1 MILMKNSFI
10 TFKCY
15 INDQLRYN
23 RVQIVNMKG
32 VNGKI
37 TIHNKPVERS
47 VYHKHQRP
55 LTLQ

>member
-1 MILMKNSFI
+1 MKNIFI

-23 RVQIVNMKG
+23 RVQIVTMKA
-32 VNGKI
+32 VNEKI
-37 TIHNKPVERS
+37 TIHNKPVECS
-47 VYHKHQRP
+47 VYHKHERP

>member
-23 RVQIVNMKG
+23 RVQIMNMKG
-32 VNGKI
+32 VNEKI
-37 TIHNKPVERS
+37 TIHNKPAECKGAS
-47 VYHKHQRP
+47 
-55 LTLQ
+55 